1 MKEATNKP
9 DLGPCVLCGDPAETL
24 RNMCFDCLE
33 AIEGKRAFK
42 KAATEQEDE

>member
-1 MKEATNKP
+1 MKETTNKP

-33 AIEGKRAFK
+33 AVEGKRAFK
-42 KAATEQEDE
+42 RKRDEKEDQ